1 MNIQEKLDGL
11 EAQFASTEDDDLTV
25 EHLDAINELSWE
37 IKYADSKR
45 SLELSRKVRDLSEG
59 RVYLKGM
66 AYALRNSAA
75 CHWLFANYDL
85 ALSEALE
92 ALRLFEELED
102 EFGRAHA
109 MNIVGNVHERL
120 GNHTIALEFHRK
132 GLEIRQEI
140 DDVEGASTSL
150 NNLGNVYSSFG
161 EYATALNNYL
171 ESLRLYQEIN
181 NSLGISRALNNIGY
195 IYTRLEDWDKAL
207 DHLQRALL
215 LKQQIGDK
223 QNEGLVLIH
232 IGNVHEFRR
241 DYANA
246 LEFYTR
252 GLRIT
257 QDVGD
262 RQNEASS
269 LNDIGN
275 VYQELGD
282 YQKAVSYYT
291 QSLQIA
297 QEVGIKY
304 YETKALINLGATL
317 IKLNNPQEAVKHLK
331 QAIVISEEIKSNDLI
346 YRAHESL
353 SNAYELMGDLAQS
366 LAHHK
371 EFHRSREQVFSEDS
385 ANKVKSIVIQSE
397 VEKSQREAEIYR
409 LKNVELARAYE
420 DLHTVNEEKSELV
433 AQLRQQADALD
444 KQTKEDSLTG
454 LHNRRYLDDQITQ
467 EFSRARRF
475 KRDLTVVMADID
487 SFKSIN
493 DKFSHQTGDDVIK
506 IVAKILRDSCRM
518 IDVVARFGG
527 EEFVL
532 LLIETP
538 VHKARLL
545 CEKIRTAIEK
555 YDWTAIDPELRVTIS
570 MGLTDDLALADPQA
584 MLSDADSKL
593 YEAKRAGRNQIA
605 SR

>member
-1 MNIQEKLDGL
+1 MDTKEKIAHL
-11 EAQFASTEDDDLTV
+11 ESEMAALGDADVTTEQI
-25 EHLDAINELSWE
+25 DAINELSWE

-75 CHWLFANYDL
+75 CHWLFADYDSS
-85 ALSEALE
+85 LSEALE
-92 ALRLFEELED
+92 ALRLFEEIND
-102 EFGRAHA
+102 DFGRAHA
-109 MNIVGNVHERL
+109 MNIVGNVNERL
-120 GNHTIALEFHRK
+120 GKHTIALEFHRK
-132 GLEIRQEI
+132 SLEIRREI
-140 DDVEGASTSL
+140 DDTEGASTSL

-171 ESLRLYQEIN
+171 ESLRLYQEID
-181 NSLGISRALNNIGY
+181 NSMGISRTLNNIGY

-282 YQKAVSYYT
+282 FQKAVSYYT

-297 QEVGIKY
+297 QEVGIKF
-304 YETKALINLGATL
+304 YETKALTNLGTTL
-317 IKLNNPQEAVKHLK
+317 IKLNDPKEAVKHLTR
-331 QAIVISEEIKSNDLI
+331 AIVISEEIKSNDLI

-353 SNAYELMGDLAQS
+353 SKAYELMGDLAQS
-366 LAHHK
+366 LLHYKA
-371 EFHRSREQVFSEDS
+371 FHRSREQVFSEDS
-385 ANKVKSIVIQSE
+385 ANKIKSVVIQTE

-409 LKNVELARAYE
+409 LKNVELASAYQ
-420 DLHTVNEEKSELV
+420 DLHVVNEEKSELV
-433 AQLRQQADALD
+433 AQLKQQAEALD
-444 KQTKEDSLTG
+444 RQTKEDSLTG
-454 LHNRRYLDDQITQ
+454 LFNRRYLDAQISQ

-475 KRDLTVVMADID
+475 NRDLTVVMADID
-487 SFKSIN
+487 NFKSIN
-493 DKFSHQTGDDVIK
+493 DKFSHQVGDEVIK
-506 IVAKILRDSCRM
+506 TVARILRESCRM
-518 IDVVARFGG
+518 IDVVTRFGG

-538 VHKARLL
+538 VHKARML
-545 CEKIRTAIEK
+545 CEKIRVAIEQHN
-555 YDWTAIDPELRVTIS
+555 WVAIDPALQVTIS
-570 MGLTDDLALADPQA
+570 MGLTDDLGLADPQA
-584 MLSDADSKL
+584 MLSDADGKL
-593 YEAKRAGRNQIA
+593 YAAKRAGRNRIA
-605 SR
+605 S